1 MVQGWPAHARAP
13 CPSRLV
19 GIAHEH
25 LSGRFG
31 GTSDIR
37 EYAGTMANSE
47 SELHTLTIEELAA
60 RAGVATTS
68 RPPSATTSRPPS
80 APVPVTFSATPTP
93 VRSTG
98 KPVDREPTN
107 AIRPIT
113 VGNERRLVRKK
124 RVTTAYNRRE
134 ITQ

>member
-1 MVQGWPAHARAP
+1 MVQGWLAHARAP

-19 GIAHEH
+19 GVAHEH

-68 RPPSATTSRPPS
+68 RPPSA
-80 APVPVTFSATPTP
+80 PVPVTCSATPTP
-93 VRSTG
+93 IRSTG

-107 AIRPIT
+107 AIRQVI
-113 VGNERRLVRKK
+113 VGNERAWSGRS
-124 RVTTAYNRRE
+124 E
-134 ITQ
+134 